1 LGDASRARRRRAM
14 LGGFMP
20 AAPAMP
26 TPRAPTAARARDAL
40 RAELRPLLALAGPVA
55 LAEVAWMTM
64 GLVDTMMV
72 GRVSAEAIGAVSI
85 GSNVFFGIATVGG
98 GMLLGLDYVVA
109 HAYGGRR
116 IAEVGRSVVQGLYLA
131 GALAI
136 ALTAVLT
143 LATRELPLIGIE
155 PRVLA
160 LAMPF
165 LDVARWGLL
174 PLLLFFALRRYLQ
187 AIGAVRPIL
196 LAAITANVVNAIG
209 NWIFVFG
216 HLGAPALGAIGSAW
230 ATTISRFYMLAFIVA
245 FAIAHAR
252 RENPEVLRVSLR
264 PDPAILRAI
273 VRLGVPA
280 ASQTLAEAGVFTAAT
295 LLAGRLDAVSLAAH
309 QIALGA
315 AALAFM
321 VPLGVS
327 SAAAV
332 RVGQALG
339 RKQPSEAARAG
350 WTALLLG
357 GVFLPH
363 AIVRVFTNEPAV
375 ISTAVSLLLVAA
387 VFQLF
392 DGLQVVATG
401 VLRGSG
407 DTRTGMVAGLVGF
420 WAVGLPVGAVL
431 AFRAGLGVVGLWIG
445 LSTGLIL
452 VASALVAV
460 WARRSRRLAG

>member
-1 LGDASRARRRRAM
+1 
-14 LGGFMP
+14 
-20 AAPAMP
+20 MP

-357 GVFLPH
+357 GGFMSLSASAFVFLPH